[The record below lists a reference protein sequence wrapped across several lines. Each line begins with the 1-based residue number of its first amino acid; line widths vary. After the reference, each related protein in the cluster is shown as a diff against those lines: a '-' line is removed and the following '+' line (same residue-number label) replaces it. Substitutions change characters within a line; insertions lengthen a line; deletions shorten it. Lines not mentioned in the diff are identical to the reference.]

1 MTKNCITKSK
11 RYEKKEMVAE
21 QREKHSYQRKCCENI
36 DWNNSGKNMLDL
48 VLSGNAFTSL
58 KNAFFY
64 FDIVLF

>member
-48 VLSGNAFTSL
+48 VL
-58 KNAFFY
+58 
-64 FDIVLF
+64 